1 MEPIWILSIFVNA
14 VFIVITIPILAIETK
29 FFDKLGDVLKVWL
42 SPKVALSIFAI
53 AFMCWQLH
61 KFVKAH
67 EVRQAN
73 TAIAYEKL
81 SNKE

>member
-1 MEPIWILSIFVNA
+1 MEPIWILPI
-14 VFIVITIPILAIETK
+14 IVISGFILITTLILAYETK